1 MDAFLFLLW
10 KFACKFFKLHLKLRF
25 KILNDVTDLK
35 IKFSHIT
42 VKVYAGD
49 SRVPVKNV
57 MREYNSF
64 IDTSKKNIYMQYIYY
79 NYLTQGL

>member
-1 MDAFLFLLW
+1 MHSYFYFENLLANFLNCTLSLT
-10 KFACKFFKLHLKLRF
+10 
-25 KILNDVTDLK
+25 KILNDITDHK
-35 IKFSHIT
+35 IKFSHRT

-64 IDTSKKNIYMQYIYY
+64 IDMSKIYIYMQYIYY

>member
-1 MDAFLFLLW
+1 MHSYFYFENLLANFLNCTLSQGLT
-10 KFACKFFKLHLKLRF
+10 
-25 KILNDVTDLK
+25 KILNDITDHK

-64 IDTSKKNIYMQYIYY
+64 IDTSKKYIYMQYIYY

>member
-1 MDAFLFLLW
+1 MHSYFYFENLLANFLNCTLSQGLT
-10 KFACKFFKLHLKLRF
+10 
-25 KILNDVTDLK
+25 KILNDITDHK

-42 VKVYAGD
+42 VKVFAGD

-64 IDTSKKNIYMQYIYY
+64 IDTSKKKKYIYAVHI
-79 NYLTQGL
+79 L